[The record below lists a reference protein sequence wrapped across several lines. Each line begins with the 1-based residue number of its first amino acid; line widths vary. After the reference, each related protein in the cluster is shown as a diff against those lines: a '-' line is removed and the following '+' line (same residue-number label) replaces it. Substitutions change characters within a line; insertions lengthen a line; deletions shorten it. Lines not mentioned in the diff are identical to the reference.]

1 MHTCCFPSPGLA
13 WCSAQVPGDFVSSP
27 PWPVPGRNAWSPSKN
42 IHPDTDWLEG
52 CAWGLIHPDGAG
64 VPSSPRAAPQQAWEQ
79 WEPPVPP
86 RPVRLWGLV
95 YGFCLPTE
103 RCRGAARDTPSSL
116 FALSPQWWP
125 GHRQLLLTVGQVGPM
140 WGPCPPGLQAN
151 GEVSEGLAS
160 PSSLPAIHL
169 GFLVS

>member
-27 PWPVPGRNAWSPSKN
+27 PWPVPGRNAWPPSKN

-103 RCRGAARDTPSSL
+103 RCRGAAGGTPSSL

-125 GHRQLLLTVGQVGPM
+125 GHRQHCSRWGRWAPCGAHFPQVCRLMGR
-140 WGPCPPGLQAN
+140 CPRA
-151 GEVSEGLAS
+151 
-160 PSSLPAIHL
+160 LPAPAAFLPSIL
-169 GFLVS
+169 GS